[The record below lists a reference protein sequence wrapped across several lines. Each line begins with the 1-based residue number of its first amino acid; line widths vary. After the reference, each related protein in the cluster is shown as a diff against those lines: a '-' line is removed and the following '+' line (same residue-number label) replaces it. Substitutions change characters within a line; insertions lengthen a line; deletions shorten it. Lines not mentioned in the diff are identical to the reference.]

1 MIHDQKLAKEQVA
14 ALGDNVEV
22 SDLAIGNSRIGIG
35 LIMFLAGF
43 VGVWGCIC
51 LLNGVVQS
59 QNLHELSRGI
69 LTALTGI

>member
-14 ALGDNVEV
+14 ALSDNVEV

>member
-1 MIHDQKLAKEQVA
+1 
-14 ALGDNVEV
+14 
-22 SDLAIGNSRIGIG
+22 
-35 LIMFLAGF
+35 MFLAGF